1 MFTESQQFKVYKI
14 LPVGF
19 GANTFVLTADG
30 KTAVVIDPAQ
40 PHVAKKVEELGLKAE
55 YVLLTHGHFDHI
67 EGCAAL
73 AKTGAKIG
81 CSKKEVALIKSE
93 DNMAFAFTGEKVED
107 FPISF
112 TFDGGDNL
120 FLCGMNFSV
129 ISSPGHTAGS
139 VTFEVGKTLFSG
151 DTLFKGGYGRY
162 DLPTGNGMEI
172 IKSVKKLIERYPGK
186 KVYCGHGEDTST
198 DYEKLNN
205 PIAR

>member
-1 MFTESQQFKVYKI
+1 MYTESQQFKVYKI

-19 GANTFVLTADG
+19 GANCFVLTADD

-40 PHVAKKVEELGLKAE
+40 SRVAQKVEEMGLKAE

-67 EGCAAL
+67 EGCAEL
-73 AKTGAKIG
+73 VKRGAKVG
-81 CSKKEVALIKSE
+81 CSAKEVALIKSE
-93 DNMAFAFTGEKVED
+93 DNMAFAFTGTQIED

-120 FLCGMNFSV
+120 SLRCMNFSV
-129 ISSPGHTAGS
+129 IATPGHTAGS

-151 DTLFKGGYGRY
+151 DTLFMGSYGRY

-172 IKSVKKLIERYPGK
+172 IKSVRKLIERYPGR

-198 DYEKLNN
+198 DYEKLYN